1 MPPTPAKL
9 PTLRRALL
17 ALLALV
23 VTMGVVA
30 APAGAADPAPPVR
43 LTNLAHLDFLGDRV
57 APPEQAG
64 HTTWRIGQEPEIGV
78 LWTYAEPQ
86 PDGSYRR
93 LGGGTYDPATDTW
106 GQGAFNA
113 DDMTRAA
120 VVYLRHWR
128 QFGDQASRDRA
139 YQLLRG
145 ATYLQTSSGPDAGN
159 VVLWMQPDGTLNPSP
174 TPDRGA
180 RPLRLRPLLLAGPHH
195 VGSGRG
201 LRRLPGRRPG
211 LRRVPA
217 GTAGAVP

>member
-23 VTMGVVA
+23 VTVGVVA

-64 HTTWRIGQEPEIGV
+64 HTTWGIGQEPEIGV

-106 GQGAFNA
+106 GQGRS
-113 DDMTRAA
+113 T
-120 VVYLRHWR
+120 
-128 QFGDQASRDRA
+128 
-139 YQLLRG
+139 
-145 ATYLQTSSGPDAGN
+145 
-159 VVLWMQPDGTLNPSP
+159 P
-174 TPDRGA
+174 T
-180 RPLRLRPLLLAGPHH
+180 
-195 VGSGRG
+195 
-201 LRRLPGRRPG
+201 
-211 LRRVPA
+211 
-217 GTAGAVP
+217 T